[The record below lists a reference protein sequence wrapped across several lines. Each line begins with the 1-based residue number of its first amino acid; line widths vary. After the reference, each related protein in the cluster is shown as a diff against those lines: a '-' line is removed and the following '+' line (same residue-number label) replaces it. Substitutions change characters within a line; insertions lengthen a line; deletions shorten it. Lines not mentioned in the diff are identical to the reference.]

1 MSGEDFKKVRAD
13 IWLVSLGRRSGG
25 EVWREGGGWAEGEI
39 FREVRA
45 DISGRRKGRIFL
57 LLGI

>member
-1 MSGEDFKKVRAD
+1 MFWGRVRRFGE
-13 IWLVSLGRRSGG
+13 
-25 EVWREGGGWAEGEI
+25 REAVGLCGEI

-45 DISGRRKGRIFL
+45 DILGRRKGRIFL

>member
-1 MSGEDFKKVRAD
+1 MERGRWLGCVGDFKK
-13 IWLVSLGRRSGG
+13 
-25 EVWREGGGWAEGEI
+25 
-39 FREVRA
+39 VRA

>member
-1 MSGEDFKKVRAD
+1 MEEKREVGGEIFKKV
-13 IWLVSLGRRSGG
+13 
-25 EVWREGGGWAEGEI
+25 REGGGWAVWEI